1 MHRHNMATAVCGLIL
16 AVLICV
22 VNYSDGHVAL
32 VFPPARKYD
41 LDFLDSS
48 RTKAPCGMPKG
59 NVKTSFLSGSKFNVS
74 WHLGYPHKGGFKLQL
89 LDQLERPVLDLT
101 PSVQGSEF
109 ISNDA
114 TAQTYAVELPPDF
127 TCINCTLRLIR
138 QALEWGVGYKFWS
151 CADVDIKIRKEFR
164 ENCGGHG
171 RYLLGKCKCDRL
183 YYGSVC
189 QFRDE
194 CLENSDCGSQGICV
208 DIDATTAPR
217 KQCYCQLGYF
227 GPGCTRRSPVK
238 STEIDFDLYTEKKLS
253 DTFTLYWRIL
263 KEHKEL
269 EAVMV
274 VNGTSYAA
282 LGWRPRS
289 LTKSCKNFPQI
300 GPVEVVTTTPSTTQ
314 PEPEPKSEPEPSSEP
329 TTEYEPTSEPEPNA
343 VETERKSTYNRR
355 SALLPS
361 PALPYQ
367 DVDKVET
374 SVSYKVSSSQGRR
387 KRETSESTP
396 SAEPEPRSEPE
407 PTSEPKSVPEPT
419 SEPKSEPEPTSEPN
433 SEPEPNLET
442 KSEPEPITEPTAE
455 PISEPVPKSE
465 PEPSSEP
472 EPTSEPKSQPKP
484 NPEPKSEPEPNPE
497 PKSEPETNPEPK
509 FEPEPNPEPKSE
521 PEPNPE
527 PKSEPEPS
535 SEPTAEPNKST
546 HVNVVSAA
554 PKVEDG
560 AAENLNAYTPRHDF
574 NPMDCTDIIIGS
586 ARGTASRIGDYYTRD
601 RSTPRMDNFW
611 GGKNDL
617 TAALGFEKDG
627 ITTILFRKK
636 LEAKEPS
643 DHTIEEDLMHV
654 IFAQGQEKGKYVH
667 IPKSGVETSQVSE
680 KDFYKPDELKY
691 HGHESQRGVISLNF
705 FDKKVIMAAGTA
717 ATSDSAQ
724 NTDCGGEWKIPK
736 GCSPENL
743 TCEYSA
749 KWELIPR
756 KDEIRFT
763 LTTSNTDT
771 WTGIAFSNDEKMS
784 QTDAVLGWVD
794 KTGRPFLMD
803 TWISGYTQP
812 FLDSNQNIYNTS
824 GRIENGVTTLSFTRK
839 RITNDPRDLDFTDD
853 RCLFM
858 MFPVKGG
865 AFNSVN
871 KKIRKHEVLPV
882 VSTERICIKSCGNDD
897 LYDYQ
902 TTTESPGIDYKVQVK
917 VVDLGENFVP
927 PKPGTVQYDDLSNS
941 ISNNFQ
947 PVFKSLPG
955 YRRIVIDQLKSESN
969 DIVAIMNVQLDK
981 AVLEK
986 GRALSSS
993 DMKNT
998 DEQVHKIVQE
1008 SVGSGRVGNLKVDPQ
1023 YLVFEPQSRTTN
1035 LIPDADGSTISSGWF
1050 DMPSTKLYIVLGC
1063 IAALVLVAL
1072 VQAGCTVYKA
1082 TGRRRANRH
1091 KDHLIPNSAWKDY
1104 SSNTNYAFDS
1114 FEREEPTKK
1123 QQHQQ
1128 HHQQNGNGRSAH
1140 PPQSRPRS
1148 NPPRPQGRPPSVPPQ
1163 GHGGDSRSL
1172 QRPRSA
1178 LLPPNDRSTFSLP
1191 RTQYDRHTV
1200 GAAKGGQMPADFYFM
1215 PSQRKYS
1222 GEVVRVYVDYNG
1234 QKREH

>member
-387 KRETSESTP
+387 KRETS
-396 SAEPEPRSEPE
+396 
-407 PTSEPKSVPEPT
+407 
-419 SEPKSEPEPTSEPN
+419 
-433 SEPEPNLET
+433 
-442 KSEPEPITEPTAE
+442 
-455 PISEPVPKSE
+455 
-465 PEPSSEP
+465 
-472 EPTSEPKSQPKP
+472 
-484 NPEPKSEPEPNPE
+484 
-497 PKSEPETNPEPK
+497 
-509 FEPEPNPEPKSE
+509 
-521 PEPNPE
+521 
-527 PKSEPEPS
+527 
-535 SEPTAEPNKST
+535 
-546 HVNVVSAA
+546 
-554 PKVEDG
+554 
-560 AAENLNAYTPRHDF
+560 AENLNAYTPRHDF

-705 FDKKVIMAAGTA
+705 FEDKKVIMAAGTA